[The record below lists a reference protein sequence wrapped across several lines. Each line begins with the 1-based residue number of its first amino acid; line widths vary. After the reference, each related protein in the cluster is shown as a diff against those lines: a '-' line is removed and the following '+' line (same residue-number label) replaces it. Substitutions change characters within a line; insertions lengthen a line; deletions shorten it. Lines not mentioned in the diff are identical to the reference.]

1 MKKLLIATAAL
12 AMVAGTAQAQSS
24 VTVYGIVD
32 AGITETT
39 VDTTTV
45 SSGAVVSK
53 TDKTTGNGSAYTS
66 QRLGFRGTEDLGG
79 GLKANFVYEFG
90 IADSDGPNPQN
101 AEQGTDTASPTS
113 TRVAT
118 VGLSGAFGT
127 LDLGRQTVIADK
139 AWGVGDVG
147 SGNNFIG
154 RAYTSSAKLNNSR
167 SDRLINYVSPAFSG
181 FTIHAAYGERD
192 NENSTFTG
200 HASGA
205 AAADQ
210 ADSIKETG
218 LGLQYSAGAL
228 NAFVGYSKEEH
239 RLNGA
244 RLAGSDTATAE
255 TSSALAVSATVDKV
269 GSDPKQLV
277 IGANYDFKMAKA
289 FVTYAAAEDTNEDGN
304 KINDKKVMEIGVAI
318 PFGKTTLQLSAFDG
332 ENKASTAA
340 ADLTDISGYQVGV
353 LHAFSKRTTGY
364 VVYGAAESKVPA
376 TKTETEQF
384 GFGIRHAF

>member
-1 MKKLLIATAAL
+1 MKKSLLALAALSAFATA
-12 AMVAGTAQAQSS
+12 AQAQSS
-24 VTVYGIVD
+24 VTVYGVLD

-39 VDTTTV
+39 TDKT
-45 SSGAVVSK
+45 SSAGVLTSR
-53 TDKTTGNGSAYTS
+53 TDKTTGNGGAYTS
-66 QRLGFRGTEDLGG
+66 QRLGFKGTEDLGG

-90 IADSDGPNPQN
+90 FNDSDGPTAN
-101 AEQGTDTASPTS
+101 ADSGTDTASPNT

-118 VGLSGAFGT
+118 VGLSGAFGA

-154 RAYTSSAKLNNSR
+154 RAYTSSGKLNNSR
-167 SDRLINYVSPAFSG
+167 SDRLINYVSPNFSG

-192 NENSTFTG
+192 NENALDLG
-200 HASGA
+200 ASDLEK
-205 AAADQ
+205 AADL
-210 ADSIKETG
+210 ANSVKEMG

-239 RLNGA
+239 RLNGN
-244 RLAGSDTATAE
+244 RLQGTTADVAATTTAAKISKSE
-255 TSSALAVSATVDKV
+255 NKV

-289 FVTYAAAEDTNEDGN
+289 FVTYATAEDTNEVGD

-332 ENKASTAA
+332 ENKAT
-340 ADLTDISGYQVGV
+340 TITKNDISGYQVGV

-364 VVYGAAESKVPA
+364 VVYGSSEDKKQAA
-376 TKTETEQF
+376 TDKTEVEQF
-384 GFGIRHAF
+384 GFGVRHAF